1 MRRAVIDIAEYA
13 RWFDMGW
20 SREGDA
26 LRATVSFA
34 AVAPFIE
41 NRHLRVTDL
50 AVVRLLWPFAGGW
63 WTRWGGYTVSA
74 GISLPV
80 VRVETRRRRCVHL

>member
-26 LRATVSFA
+26 RRATVSFA
-34 AVAPFIE
+34 AVAPFIKI
-41 NRHLRVTDL
+41 RHLRVTDL
-50 AVVRLLWPFAGGW
+50 AVVRLL
-63 WTRWGGYTVSA
+63 
-74 GISLPV
+74 
-80 VRVETRRRRCVHL
+80 